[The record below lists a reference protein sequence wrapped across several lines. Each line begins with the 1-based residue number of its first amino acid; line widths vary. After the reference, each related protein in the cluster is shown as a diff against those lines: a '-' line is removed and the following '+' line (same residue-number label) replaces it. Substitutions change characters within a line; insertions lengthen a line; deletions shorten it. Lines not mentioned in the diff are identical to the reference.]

1 MIGLRAALWAEFLK
15 VRRSKMPWLTAL
27 GFSLAP
33 LVGALFM
40 VVLRDPEWAR
50 GAGLLNAKA
59 QALSSTADWRGYV
72 SMVQQAVAVGG
83 GLIFGLIVT
92 WVFGREFSDR
102 TVTDLLALPVP
113 RHAIVLAKFVVVAA
127 WSLALVLLVSVLGLG
142 LGTALALEGGS
153 VALARETAGTL
164 ALVGSLTLLLVLPF
178 AWVASATRGY
188 LPTVGAMFLV
198 TFATQVLAALG
209 WGAYFP
215 WAVPALAAGAAGP
228 EAARLGGE
236 SYLLVAVAGLAGVA
250 SALAQWRFADQA

>member
-1 MIGLRAALWAEFLK
+1 MSLGAALWAELLK
-15 VRRSKMPWLTAL
+15 ARRSKMPWLTAL

-59 QALSSTADWRGYV
+59 QTLSSTADWPGYLN
-72 SMVQQAVAVGG
+72 MVQQAVAVGG
-83 GLIFGLIVT
+83 ALIFGLIAT
-92 WVFGREFSDR
+92 WVFGREYSDH
-102 TVTDLLALPVP
+102 TATDLLALPVP
-113 RHAIVLAKFVVVAA
+113 RHAIVLAKFVVVAV
-127 WSLALVLLVSVLGLG
+127 WSLALTLLVSLLALGLG
-142 LGTALALEGGS
+142 NVLALDGGS
-153 VALARETAGTL
+153 AELAREAAGTL
-164 ALVGSLTLLLVLPF
+164 ALVASLAVLLVLPF

-188 LPTVGAMFLV
+188 LPAVGAMFLV

-228 EAARLGGE
+228 EAARLGLE
-236 SYLLVAVAGLAGVA
+236 SYLLVALAGLAGIAATV
-250 SALAQWRFADQA
+250 AQWRFADQA